1 MKRAIPDYKLTSYE
15 ELLGYKSDEQK
26 SDCEEEIKYIPLSEL
41 HTFKNHPFK
50 VLDDKNM
57 TEMIESIRES
67 GVLNPIQVRIR
78 PEGGYE
84 IISGHRRKYAS
95 MKLGLREIPAIIR
108 EYSDD
113 EAVIAMIDMNI
124 QREEISHSE
133 KAKAYRIKYEVLKH
147 QGKKMGRDALE
158 EMAEASGE
166 NKKKIQRYL
175 WLSRLSEEL
184 LELVDLKKMG
194 FSQGVDISFLN
205 THEQKWVF
213 DALQRND
220 ISLTTF
226 KSSKLKEYSQQE
238 KLSEQLVEVIVRAS
252 KPTEQAVTIDKN
264 VLKKLFG
271 NNYSKE
277 GVEQLVIHL
286 LEEWIRDHPGISKT

>member
-252 KPTEQAVTIDKN
+252 KPTEQAVTINKN

-286 LEEWIRDHPGISKT
+286 LEEWIRDHPGISET

>member
-67 GVLNPIQVRIR
+67 GVLNPIQVQIR

-166 NKKKIQRYL
+166 NKKKIQR
-175 WLSRLSEEL
+175 
-184 LELVDLKKMG
+184 VIIKKKIILITMIII
-194 FSQGVDISFLN
+194 QKQ
-205 THEQKWVF
+205 TH
-213 DALQRND
+213 QR
-220 ISLTTF
+220 
-226 KSSKLKEYSQQE
+226 K
-238 KLSEQLVEVIVRAS
+238 VIVL
-252 KPTEQAVTIDKN
+252 
-264 VLKKLFG
+264 LKII
-271 NNYSKE
+271 
-277 GVEQLVIHL
+277 QLQN
-286 LEEWIRDHPGISKT
+286 

>member
-147 QGKKMGRDALE
+147 QGKK
-158 EMAEASGE
+158 
-166 NKKKIQRYL
+166 
-175 WLSRLSEEL
+175 
-184 LELVDLKKMG
+184 
-194 FSQGVDISFLN
+194 
-205 THEQKWVF
+205 
-213 DALQRND
+213 
-220 ISLTTF
+220 
-226 KSSKLKEYSQQE
+226 
-238 KLSEQLVEVIVRAS
+238 
-252 KPTEQAVTIDKN
+252 
-264 VLKKLFG
+264 
-271 NNYSKE
+271 
-277 GVEQLVIHL
+277 
-286 LEEWIRDHPGISKT
+286 

>member
-184 LELVDLKKMG
+184 LELVDLKRLG

-205 THEQKWVF
+205 TQEQKWVF

-277 GVEQLVIHL
+277 SVEQLVIHL
-286 LEEWIRDHPGISKT
+286 LEEWIRDHPGISET

>member
-286 LEEWIRDHPGISKT
+286 LEEWIRDHPGISET